1 MLNFTHNCK
10 FVNLMARKREAYAW
24 AVVIGFIFSEAA
36 YSENLD
42 LNIHVNDSTHLIAK
56 EPTNPQPSFE
66 SKFSSWG
73 RGFSVRLSNSQNGN
87 NLVLYN
93 LAKKW
98 AEPDERTLRYS
109 IGIKRE
115 LPPTEKVDSREIYR
129 HLLSVGSGLIVDDL
143 NKQLPVLRMFSSG
156 LKLSL
161 DLASP
166 FEEKKEEP
174 KSDFFYTLEKSQ
186 IEKGQIEKGQIEN
199 SQIERNQKADEP
211 LRLISVI
218 RVPASPTNRPIEES
232 HSSILPTWKFQGT
245 LKPSFS
251 QGPGASLYLT
261 EATGFYQIEK
271 STNQSTPV
279 LQKVSIPLP
288 GTRITT
294 KFVGKRP
301 ETTEHNPIYLQ
312 KGRFVQVQYVHG
324 NQHTNIILTKNMGP
338 AKIELTTNLNP
349 RFKSVAT
356 TTLGYAVQI

>member
-1 MLNFTHNCK
+1 
-10 FVNLMARKREAYAW
+10 
-24 AVVIGFIFSEAA
+24 
-36 YSENLD
+36 
-42 LNIHVNDSTHLIAK
+42 
-56 EPTNPQPSFE
+56 
-66 SKFSSWG
+66 
-73 RGFSVRLSNSQNGN
+73 
-87 NLVLYN
+87 VLYN

-109 IGIKRE
+109 IGIRRE

-129 HLLSVGSGLIVDDL
+129 HLLSVSSGLIVDDL
-143 NKQLPVLRMFSSG
+143 NKQLPVLRMFSSC

-174 KSDFFYTLEKSQ
+174 KSDFFYTLDKNQ
-186 IEKGQIEKGQIEN
+186 IEKNQTEK
-199 SQIERNQKADEP
+199 NQKSDEP
-211 LRLISVI
+211 LRLIPVM
-218 RVPASPTNRPIEES
+218 RVPASSTNRPIEES
-232 HSSILPTWKFQGT
+232 HSSVLPTWKFQGT

-251 QGPGASLYLT
+251 QGPGATLYMT

-271 STNQSTPV
+271 STNQSTPM

-338 AKIELTTNLNP
+338 AKLELTTNFKP